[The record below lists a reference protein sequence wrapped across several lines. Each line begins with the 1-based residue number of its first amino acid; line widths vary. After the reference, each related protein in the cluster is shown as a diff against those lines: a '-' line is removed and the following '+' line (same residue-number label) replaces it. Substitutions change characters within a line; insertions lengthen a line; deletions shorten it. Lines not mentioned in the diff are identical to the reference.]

1 MKNFYAL
8 LILVV
13 SVFSA
18 NAQILNI
25 PDANFK
31 AMLLYSGPTTG
42 TGKDAQGNNIAID
55 TNHDNEIELSE
66 ALTVYG
72 LNVGASG
79 ISDLT
84 GLVNFSNL
92 TSFFC
97 NYNTI
102 SDLSV
107 LSSLPNLKT
116 LYCGANPLTVLD
128 FSANPAMETI
138 HCNDDQLVSLEIGNC
153 PNLKN
158 ISCSNN
164 QLTTL
169 ATANLP
175 LLESLWCDHNL
186 LTELNFSNSLNLYD
200 LNCSFNSITAI
211 DLTGMGQATT
221 AAWTVFFLDCSFNN
235 LSTLDATVM
244 FPGARP
250 RINCEV
256 NLNLVSIYAK
266 NGAVFIDDNPHTPP
280 FPGLYINALP
290 SLQYI
295 CVDDFNI
302 QYVQDK
308 LNVCG
313 CPGVVVNS
321 ACSLSIPSEES
332 ANDFLIY
339 PNPVHAVLNFQNTG
353 MANIKSIRVYTM
365 LGQMIFYVPVNSG
378 DIDVSDLK
386 TGTYLIRIETEKGF
400 YKERFIKE

>member
-1 MKNFYAL
+1 MKKLYF
-8 LILVV
+8 LILSLM
-13 SVFSA
+13 SVFT
-18 NAQILNI
+18 NAQIINF

-31 AMLLYSGPTTG
+31 SMLLYSGPTTG
-42 TGKDAQGNNIAID
+42 TGKDAQGNNITID

-84 GLVNFSNL
+84 GLANFSNL
-92 TSFFC
+92 TAFFC

-107 LSSLPNLKT
+107 ISSLPNLKM
-116 LYCGANPLTVLD
+116 LYCGANSLSVLD

-138 HCNDDQLVSLEIGNC
+138 HCNDNQLVSMEIANC

-169 ATANLP
+169 ATSNLP

-186 LTELNFSNSLNLYD
+186 LTELDVSNSLNLYD
-200 LNCSFNSITAI
+200 LNFSFNSVTAI
-211 DLTGMGQATT
+211 DLTGLGQTT
-221 AAWTVFFLDCSFNN
+221 TPAWMVFFLDCSFNN
-235 LSTLDATVM
+235 MLTLDTTVM
-244 FPGARP
+244 FPGARV

-266 NGAVFIDDNPHTPP
+266 NGAIFIDDNPHTPP

-313 CPGVVVNS
+313 CPSVVVNS
-321 ACSLSIPSEES
+321 ACSLSIPSEEL

-339 PNPVHAVLNFQNTG
+339 PNPVTAILNFQNKG
-353 MANIKSIRVYTM
+353 MADIKSIRVYTM
-365 LGQMIFYVPVNSG
+365 LGQMIFDVPANNVE
-378 DIDVSDLK
+378 IDVSDLK
-386 TGTYLIRIETEKGF
+386 TGAYLIRIETDKGF
-400 YKERFIKE
+400 YNNRFIKQ